1 MARISSY
8 PVDQNIVGSDKVIGT
23 DSTGAITKN
32 YTLNGISS
40 WMNAEGTIGIAGQ
53 NNFFFQTVNG
63 DEGRLPGTISFNSF
77 GGANTA
83 FSAVSTLRF
92 SQESVADT
100 IIINYLLTLVGRP
113 VLLARLDNLNNFG
126 VYKLVSLIE
135 NVSEPTFYDA
145 VFTLIVANGNLTA
158 DKYYGF
164 AVYPALEDGNDLNFI
179 YTQPTPSA
187 TWNITHDLG
196 KFPSVSVVDSANTQ
210 VYGNV
215 DYIDDNSLT
224 LTFTGAFSGK
234 AYLN

>member
-23 DSTGAITKN
+23 DSAGAITKN
-32 YTLNGISS
+32 YTLNGISN

-63 DEGRLPGTISFNSF
+63 DEGRLPGSISFEGY

-83 FSAVSTLRF
+83 FSAISTLRF

-100 IIINYLLTLVGRP
+100 VIINYLLTLVGRT

-126 VYKLVSLIE
+126 VYKLVSLTQS
-135 NVSEPTFYDA
+135 VSEPNFYDA
-145 VFTLIVANGNLTA
+145 VFTLLVANGNLTA

-164 AVYPALEDGNDLNFI
+164 AIYPESEPADKNYVFI
-179 YTQPTPSA
+179 QSTPST
-187 TWNITHDLG
+187 TWNVTHNLG
-196 KFPSVSVVDSANTQ
+196 KFPSVSVVDSDNTV
-210 VYGNV
+210 VYGDI
-215 DYIDDNSLT
+215 DYIDNNSLT
-224 LTFTGAFSGK
+224 VSFSVAFDGK
-234 AYLN
+234 AYIN

>member
-8 PVDQNIVGSDKVIGT
+8 PTDQNIVGSDKVIGT
-23 DSTGAITKN
+23 DNAGQITKN
-32 YTLNGISS
+32 YTLDGISG
-40 WMNAEGTIGIAGQ
+40 WMNAEGTIGIVGQ

-63 DEGRLPGTISFNSF
+63 DEGRLPGSISFNGF

-100 IIINYLLTLVGRP
+100 IIINYLLTLIGRP

-145 VFTLIVANGNLTA
+145 VFTLIVANGEMTA

-164 AVYPALEDGNDLNFI
+164 AVYPALEDGSDLNFI
-179 YTQPTPSA
+179 YTQNTPSA

-196 KFPSVSVVDSANTQ
+196 KFPSVSVVDSADTQ
-210 VYGNV
+210 VYGDV
-215 DYIDDNSLT
+215 VYINDNSLT
-224 LTFTGAFSGK
+224 VTFIGAFSGK

>member
-63 DEGRLPGTISFNSF
+63 EEGRLPGSISFEGY

-83 FSAVSTLRF
+83 FSAISTLRF

-100 IIINYLLTLVGRP
+100 IIINYLLTLAGRT
-113 VLLARLDNLNNFG
+113 VILARLDNLNNFG
-126 VYKLVSLIE
+126 VYKLVSLTQS
-135 NVSEPTFYDA
+135 VSEPNFYDA
-145 VFTLIVANGNLTA
+145 VFTLLVANGNLTA

-164 AVYPALEDGNDLNFI
+164 AVYPELVAADKNYVFI
-179 YTQPTPSA
+179 QSTPSA
-187 TWNITHDLG
+187 TWTITHNLG
-196 KFPSVSVVDSANTQ
+196 KFPSVSVVDSANTV
-210 VYGNV
+210 VYGNI
-215 DYIDDNSLT
+215 DYINENSLT
-224 LTFTGAFSGK
+224 ITFSAAFGGK
-234 AYLN
+234 AYMN

>member
-63 DEGRLPGTISFNSF
+63 EEGRLPGSISFEGY

-83 FSAVSTLRF
+83 FSAISTLRF

-100 IIINYLLTLVGRP
+100 IIINYLLTLVGRT

-126 VYKLVSLIE
+126 VYKLVSLTQS
-135 NVSEPTFYDA
+135 VSEPNFYDA
-145 VFTLIVANGNLTA
+145 VFTLLVANGNLTA

-164 AVYPALEDGNDLNFI
+164 AVYPELVAADKNYVFI
-179 YTQPTPSA
+179 QSTPSA
-187 TWNITHDLG
+187 TWTITHNLG
-196 KFPSVSVVDSANTQ
+196 KFPSVSVVDSANTV
-210 VYGNV
+210 VYG
-215 DYIDDNSLT
+215 DIGYIDNNSLT
-224 LTFTGAFSGK
+224 ITFSAAFGGK
-234 AYLN
+234 AYMN

>member
-8 PVDQNIVGSDKVIGT
+8 PTDQNIVGSDKVIGT
-23 DSTGAITKN
+23 DNAGQITKN

-63 DEGRLPGTISFNSF
+63 EEGRLPGSISFEGY

-83 FSAVSTLRF
+83 FSAISTLRF

-100 IIINYLLTLVGRP
+100 IIINYLLTLAGRT

-126 VYKLVSLIE
+126 VYKLVSLTQS
-135 NVSEPTFYDA
+135 VSEPNFYDA
-145 VFTLIVANGNLTA
+145 VFTLLVANGNLTA

-164 AVYPALEDGNDLNFI
+164 AVYPELVAADKNYVFI
-179 YTQPTPSA
+179 QSTPSA
-187 TWNITHDLG
+187 TWNITHNLG
-196 KFPSVSVVDSANTQ
+196 KFPSVSVVDSANTV
-210 VYGNV
+210 VYGDI
-215 DYIDDNSLT
+215 DYINENSLT
-224 LTFTGAFSGK
+224 ITFSAAFGGK
-234 AYLN
+234 AYMN

>member
-23 DSTGAITKN
+23 DSAGAITKN
-32 YTLNGISS
+32 YTLNGISN

-63 DEGRLPGTISFNSF
+63 DEGRLPGSISFEGY

-83 FSAVSTLRF
+83 FSAISTLRF

-100 IIINYLLTLVGRP
+100 VIINYLLTLVGRT

-126 VYKLVSLIE
+126 VYKLVSLTQS
-135 NVSEPTFYDA
+135 VSEPNFYDA
-145 VFTLIVANGNLTA
+145 VFTLLVANGNLTA

-164 AVYPALEDGNDLNFI
+164 AIYPEPEPADKNYVFI
-179 YTQPTPSA
+179 QSTPVT
-187 TWNITHDLG
+187 TWNVTHNLG
-196 KFPSVSVVDSANTQ
+196 KFPSVSVVDSDNTV
-210 VYGNV
+210 VYGDI
-215 DYIDDNSLT
+215 DYIDNNSLT
-224 LTFTGAFSGK
+224 VSFSVAFDGK
-234 AYLN
+234 AYMN

>member
-8 PVDQNIVGSDKVIGT
+8 PTDQNIVGSDKVIGT

-164 AVYPALEDGNDLNFI
+164 AVYPELVAADKNYVFI
-179 YTQPTPSA
+179 QSTPSA
-187 TWNITHDLG
+187 TWAITHNLG
-196 KFPSVSVVDSANTQ
+196 KFPSVSVVDSANTV
-210 VYGNV
+210 VYGDIN
-215 DYIDDNSLT
+215 YINENSLT
-224 LTFTGAFSGK
+224 VTFSAAFGGK
-234 AYLN
+234 AYMN

>member
-40 WMNAEGTIGIAGQ
+40 WMNAEGTIGIVGQ

-63 DEGRLPGTISFNSF
+63 EEGRLPGSISFEGY

-83 FSAVSTLRF
+83 FSAISTLRF

-100 IIINYLLTLVGRP
+100 IIINYLLTLVGRT

-126 VYKLVSLIE
+126 VYKLVSLTQS
-135 NVSEPTFYDA
+135 VSEPNFYDA

-164 AVYPALEDGNDLNFI
+164 AVYPELVAADKNYVFI
-179 YTQPTPSA
+179 QSTPSA
-187 TWNITHDLG
+187 TWTITHNLG
-196 KFPSVSVVDSANTQ
+196 KFPSVSVVDSANTV
-210 VYGNV
+210 VYGDIN
-215 DYIDDNSLT
+215 YINENSLT
-224 LTFTGAFSGK
+224 VTFSAAFGGK
-234 AYLN
+234 AYMN